1 MPMTPLRRL
10 AVAARLV
17 PARLRR
23 DTSAVALTEFAFAL
37 PILLTIG
44 MFGVEESNIALT
56 NLRVSQ
62 YALALADNASRV
74 GVASSSASTV
84 QQLREVD
91 INDVLQG
98 TRLQGT
104 NIKLTI
110 YGRVTLSSLENV
122 QQLKYDTTAPVQRI
136 HWQRCIG
143 LKAGTGYDST
153 YGAAPATAGTDDTS
167 ANAGPAVPTGMGDA
181 NAKVTAPAGSAVMFV
196 EINYDYQP
204 LFTNLLGTRKIHYI
218 ASFIVRD
225 NRDFS
230 QVYNP
235 VTAAPVSNCSLHA
248 A

>member
-1 MPMTPLRRL
+1 MLMTLLRRCL
-10 AVAARLV
+10 AGAR
-17 PARLRR
+17 RLSR
-23 DTSAVALTEFAFAL
+23 DTSAVALTEFAFSV

-74 GVASSSASTV
+74 GVAGSNASTV

-98 TRLQGT
+98 TRLQGA
-104 NIKLTI
+104 NIKLTT

-122 QQLKYDTTAPVQRI
+122 QQSYDTAPVQRI

-143 LKAGTGYDST
+143 LKSGAGYDST
-153 YGAAPATAGTDDTS
+153 YGTAPVTAGSDATS
-167 ANAGPAVPTGMGDA
+167 AKAGTTTAGMGDA
-181 NAKVTAPAGSAVMFV
+181 GATVSAPSGSAVMFV

-204 LFTNLLGTRKIHYI
+204 LFTSLLGTRKLHYI

-225 NRDFS
+225 NRDWS
-230 QVYNP
+230 RVYNP
-235 VTAAPVSNCSLHA
+235 VTAAPISSCDLHTV
-248 A
+248 

>member
-1 MPMTPLRRL
+1 MLVSMVHRGAGRARRL
-10 AVAARLV
+10 S
-17 PARLRR
+17 ARLRR
-23 DTSAVALTEFAFAL
+23 DTSALALTEFAFAL

-98 TRLQGT
+98 TRLQGA
-104 NIKLTI
+104 NIKLTT
-110 YGRVTLSSLENV
+110 YGRVTLSSLERNSSGG
-122 QQLKYDTTAPVQRI
+122 QWI

-143 LKAGTGYDST
+143 LKTGTGYDST
-153 YGAAPATAGTDDTS
+153 YGVAGAGATGT
-167 ANAGPAVPTGMGDA
+167 ALVGMGDSGSEV
-181 NAKVTAPAGSAVMFV
+181 KAPASSGVMFV

-204 LFTNLLGTRKIHYI
+204 LFTNLLGTRKLHYI

-225 NRDFS
+225 NRDFT

-235 VTAAPVSNCSLHA
+235 SPAATASSCSLHA
-248 A
+248 T